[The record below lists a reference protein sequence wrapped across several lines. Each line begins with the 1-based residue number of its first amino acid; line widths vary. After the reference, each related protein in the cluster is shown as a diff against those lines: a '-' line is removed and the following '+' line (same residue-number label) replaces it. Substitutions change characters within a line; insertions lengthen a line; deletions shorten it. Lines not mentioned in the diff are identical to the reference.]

1 MRTTNTQKLEFGNSA
16 MRVRTFTLLLI
27 IFLLSC
33 GTSFAAL
40 DQPDYIAP
48 KSKVDFDFNLQS
60 SFQAQGLF
68 EVPDDIDVYR
78 VVVPGNSYL
87 DIETFGD
94 ADPYLRLYTQNETL
108 LTFDKDNGAKSNSH
122 IVYEVTA
129 GTYFIVLDNRSDID
143 SFYTLKVTTRA
154 LGTLSDD
161 IANNINPGL
170 VITLNSQVSPSVV
183 TNKTINYYGD
193 ADYFSFDLKQ
203 EGNIKFLL
211 EGSSYPLKF
220 TLYDQNYNLIQ
231 EANASAAKQYLNDL
245 AAGKYII
252 VIQGEEQIS
261 ANYSLSITHT
271 GAVVDEDSDSI
282 VNFVGKEINNIKNP
296 QKNTYKKSI
305 KSSIDYIG
313 DVDIIKI
320 TVDEPGELF
329 LMARPSNKRVKSS
342 LAIQGRLYNYQGLE
356 LEADLAILDFNIE
369 RRVAA
374 GTYYLAVFAD
384 SKQVGKYKITSVLVY
399 DRN

>member
-33 GTSFAAL
+33 GTSFAAQ

-87 DIETFGD
+87 DIETSGD

-108 LTFDKDNGAKSNSH
+108 LAFDKDNGAKSNSH

-143 SFYTLKVTTRA
+143 SFYTLKVTQRA

-161 IANNINPGL
+161 VANNINPGS
-170 VITLNSQVSPSVV
+170 VITLNPQLSPSVV

-203 EGNIKFLL
+203 EGNIQFSL
-211 EGSSYPLKF
+211 EASSFPIKF
-220 TLYDQNYNLIQ
+220 TLYDINYNLIR
-231 EANASAAKQYLNDL
+231 EANASAAQKYLHDL

-252 VIQGEEQIS
+252 VIQGEEQVS

-271 GAVVDEDSDSI
+271 GAVIDEDSDSI
-282 VNFVGKEINNIKNP
+282 VNFVGKEITTIKDP

-374 GTYYLAVFAD
+374 GTYYLAVFTD
-384 SKQVGKYKITSVLVY
+384 SKKLGKYRITSVLVY
-399 DRN
+399 DTD

>member
-1 MRTTNTQKLEFGNSA
+1 
-16 MRVRTFTLLLI
+16 MRVRNFTLFLFF
-27 IFLLSC
+27 FLLGC
-33 GTSFAAL
+33 GTSFAAQ

-48 KSKVDFDFNLQS
+48 KSKVDFNFNLQS
-60 SFQAQGLF
+60 SFQVQGLF
-68 EVPDDIDVYR
+68 EVADDVDVYR

-94 ADPYLRLYTQNETL
+94 VDPYLRLYTQNETL

-161 IANNINPGL
+161 IANNINPSS
-170 VITLNSQVSPSVV
+170 VITLNPQLSPSVV
-183 TNKTINYYGD
+183 INKTINYYGD

-203 EGNIKFLL
+203 EGNIQFSL
-211 EGSSYPLKF
+211 EASSFPIKF
-220 TLYDQNYNLIQ
+220 TLYDINYNLIR
-231 EANASAAKQYLNDL
+231 EADVSAAEQYLHDL

-369 RRVAA
+369 RRVVT
-374 GTYYLAVFAD
+374 GTYYLAVFTN
-384 SKQVGKYKITSVLVY
+384 SKKLGKYRITSVLVY
-399 DRN
+399 DTD

>member
-1 MRTTNTQKLEFGNSA
+1 
-16 MRVRTFTLLLI
+16 MRVRTFTLFLI
-27 IFLLSC
+27 LFLLSC

-48 KSKVDFDFNLQS
+48 NSKVDFNFNLQS
-60 SFQAQGLF
+60 SFQVQGLF
-68 EVPDDIDVYR
+68 EVAGDIDVYR

-87 DIETFGD
+87 DIETSGD
-94 ADPYLRLYTQNETL
+94 ADSYLSLYTQNKTL
-108 LTFDKDNGAKSNSH
+108 VAFDKDNGAEANSH
-122 IVYEVTA
+122 IVCEVIA
-129 GTYFIVLDNRSDID
+129 GTYFIIVDNRSDVD
-143 SFYTLKVTTRA
+143 NFYTLKVATRA
-154 LGTLSDD
+154 LGSLSDD
-161 IANNINPGL
+161 IANNINPSA
-170 VITLNSQVSPSVV
+170 VITLNPQLSPSVV

-203 EGNIKFLL
+203 EGNIKFSL

-231 EANASAAKQYLNDL
+231 EVDAPAAKQYLHDL

-329 LMARPSNKRVKSS
+329 LMAKPSNKRVKSS
-342 LAIQGRLYNYQGLE
+342 LAIQGRLYNSQGLE

-369 RRVAA
+369 RGVAT
-374 GTYYLAVFAD
+374 GTYYLAVFTN
-384 SKQVGKYKITSVLVY
+384 SKKLGKYRITSVLVY
-399 DRN
+399 DED

>member
-16 MRVRTFTLLLI
+16 MRVRTFTLFLI

-48 KSKVDFDFNLQS
+48 NSKVDFNFNLQS
-60 SFQAQGLF
+60 SFQVQGLF
-68 EVPDDIDVYR
+68 EVADDIDDYR

-87 DIETFGD
+87 DIETSGD
-94 ADPYLRLYTQNETL
+94 VDPYLKLYTQNEKL
-108 LTFDKDNGAKSNSH
+108 LAFDNNNGIKDNSH
-122 IVYEVTA
+122 LVYEVTA

-161 IANNINPGL
+161 VANNINPSS
-170 VITLNSQVSPSVV
+170 VITLNPQTSPSVMV
-183 TNKTINYYGD
+183 NKTINYYGD

-203 EGNIKFLL
+203 EGKINFSLEASSFPIKF
-211 EGSSYPLKF
+211 S
-220 TLYDQNYNLIQ
+220 LYDINYNLIQ
-231 EANASAAKQYLNDL
+231 EADASAAKQYLHNL

-261 ANYSLSITHT
+261 ANYTLSITHT
-271 GAVVDEDSDSI
+271 GTIIDEDSDSI
-282 VNFVGKEINNIKNP
+282 INFTGKEIITIKNP

-305 KSSIDYIG
+305 KSSINYVG

-329 LMARPSNKRVKSS
+329 LMAKPSKARDKALLS
-342 LAIQGRLYNYQGLE
+342 IQGRLYNYQGRE
-356 LEADLAILDFNIE
+356 LQADLAPLNFHIE
-369 RRVAA
+369 RKVAA
-374 GTYYLAVFAD
+374 GTYYLSMFTD
-384 SKQVGKYKITSVLVY
+384 SKKLGKYGITLVLVY
-399 DRN
+399 ERD

>member
-16 MRVRTFTLLLI
+16 MRVRTFTLFLI
-27 IFLLSC
+27 LFLLSS

-48 KSKVDFDFNLQS
+48 NSKVDFNFNLQS
-60 SFQAQGLF
+60 SFQVQGLF
-68 EVPDDIDVYR
+68 EVPDDVDVYR

-87 DIETFGD
+87 DIETSGD
-94 ADPYLRLYTQNETL
+94 VDPYLRLYTQSETL
-108 LTFDKDNGAKSNSH
+108 LAFDKDNGAEANSH
-122 IVYEVTA
+122 IVYEVIA
-129 GTYFIVLDNRSDID
+129 GTYFIIVDNRSDIN
-143 SFYTLKVTTRA
+143 SFYTLKVTARA
-154 LGTLSDD
+154 LGSLSDD
-161 IANNINPGL
+161 IANNINPSA
-170 VITLNSQVSPSVV
+170 VITLNPQLSPSVV
-183 TNKTINYYGD
+183 TNKAINYYGD

-231 EANASAAKQYLNDL
+231 EADASAAKQYLNDL

-342 LAIQGRLYNYQGLE
+342 LAIQGRLYNAQGLE

-369 RRVAA
+369 RRVAT
-374 GTYYLAVFAD
+374 GTYYLAVFTN
-384 SKQVGKYKITSVLVY
+384 SKKLGKYRITSVLVY
-399 DRN
+399 DRD

>member
-1 MRTTNTQKLEFGNSA
+1 
-16 MRVRTFTLLLI
+16 MRVRTFTLFLI

-48 KSKVDFDFNLQS
+48 NSKVDFNFNLQS
-60 SFQAQGLF
+60 SFQVQGLF
-68 EVPDDIDVYR
+68 EVADDVDVYR

-94 ADPYLRLYTQNETL
+94 VDPYLSLYTQNETL
-108 LTFDKDNGAKSNSH
+108 IAFDKDNGLNANSH
-122 IVYEVTA
+122 LVYEVTA
-129 GTYFIVLDNRSDID
+129 GTYFIVLDNRSDVD
-143 SFYTLKVTTRA
+143 NFYTLKVATRA
-154 LGTLSDD
+154 LGSLSDD
-161 IANNINPGL
+161 IANNIKPSA
-170 VITLNSQVSPSVV
+170 VITLNPQVSPSVV

-231 EANASAAKQYLNDL
+231 EADASAAAKQYLNDL

-282 VNFVGKEINNIKNP
+282 VNFVGKEITTIKDP

-342 LAIQGRLYNYQGLE
+342 LAIQGRLYNSQGLE

-369 RRVAA
+369 RRVAT
-374 GTYYLAVFAD
+374 GTYYLAVFTN
-384 SKQVGKYKITSVLVY
+384 SKKLGRYRITSVLVY
-399 DRN
+399 ERD

>member
-1 MRTTNTQKLEFGNSA
+1 

>member
-1 MRTTNTQKLEFGNSA
+1 MRTTNTQKLEFRNSA
-16 MRVRTFTLLLI
+16 MRVRNFTLFLI
-27 IFLLSC
+27 LFLLSC

-48 KSKVDFDFNLQS
+48 NSKVDFNFNLQS
-60 SFQAQGLF
+60 SFQVQGLF
-68 EVPDDIDVYR
+68 EVADDVDVYR

-87 DIETFGD
+87 DIETSGD
-94 ADPYLRLYTQNETL
+94 ADPYLRLYTQSETL
-108 LTFDKDNGAKSNSH
+108 LTFDKDNGAEANSH

-143 SFYTLKVTTRA
+143 SFYTLKVTQRA

-161 IANNINPGL
+161 VANNINPGL
-170 VITLNSQVSPSVV
+170 VITLNPQLSPSVV
-183 TNKTINYYGD
+183 TNKAINYYGD

-374 GTYYLAVFAD
+374 GTYYLAVFTD
-384 SKQVGKYKITSVLVY
+384 SKKLGKYRVTSVLVY
-399 DRN
+399 DRD

>member
-16 MRVRTFTLLLI
+16 VRVRTFTLFLI

-48 KSKVDFDFNLQS
+48 NSKVDFNFNLQS
-60 SFQAQGLF
+60 SFQVQGLF
-68 EVPDDIDVYR
+68 EVADDIDVYR

-87 DIETFGD
+87 DVETSGD
-94 ADPYLRLYTQNETL
+94 ADPYLRLYTQSETL
-108 LTFDKDNGAKSNSH
+108 LAFDKDNGAEANSH

-129 GTYFIVLDNRSDID
+129 GTYFIVLDNGSDID
-143 SFYTLKVTTRA
+143 NFYTLKVTPRA
-154 LGTLSDD
+154 LGSLSDD
-161 IANNINPGL
+161 IANNVNPSS
-170 VITLNSQVSPSVV
+170 VITLNPQVSPSVV

-203 EGNIKFLL
+203 EGNIQFSL

-231 EANASAAKQYLNDL
+231 KADASATQRYLHDL

-261 ANYSLSITHT
+261 ANYSLSITHL
-271 GAVVDEDSDSI
+271 GAVIDEDSDSI
-282 VNFVGKEINNIKNP
+282 VNFVGKEITTIKDP

-313 DVDIIKI
+313 DVDIVKI

-342 LAIQGRLYNYQGLE
+342 LAIQGRLYNSQGLE

-369 RRVAA
+369 RRVAT
-374 GTYYLAVFAD
+374 GTYYLAVFTN
-384 SKQVGKYKITSVLVY
+384 SKKLGKYRITSVLVY
-399 DRN
+399 DTD

>member
-33 GTSFAAL
+33 GASFATL

-48 KSKVDFDFNLQS
+48 KSKVDFDFNLQA
-60 SFQAQGLF
+60 SFQVQGLF
-68 EVPDDIDVYR
+68 EVADDIDVYR

-87 DIETFGD
+87 DIETSGD
-94 ADPYLRLYTQNETL
+94 VDPYLRLYTQNETL
-108 LTFDKDNGAKSNSH
+108 LTFDKDNGAGANSH

-129 GTYFIVLDNRSDID
+129 GTYFIVLDNRSDLN
-143 SFYTLKVTTRA
+143 SFYTLKVTQRA
-154 LGTLSDD
+154 LDSLSDD
-161 IANNINPGL
+161 VANNINPSA
-170 VITLNSQVSPSVV
+170 VITLNPQVAPGVV

-231 EANASAAKQYLNDL
+231 EADASAAKQYFNDL

-261 ANYSLSITHT
+261 VNYSLSIAHI
-271 GAVVDEDSDSI
+271 GGVIDENSDSI
-282 VNFVGKEINNIKNP
+282 INFAGKEINNIKNP

-342 LAIQGRLYNYQGLE
+342 LAIQGRLYNSQGLE

-369 RRVAA
+369 RRVAT
-374 GTYYLAVFAD
+374 GTYYLAVFTN
-384 SKQVGKYKITSVLVY
+384 SKKLGKYRITSVLVY
-399 DRN
+399 DTD

>member
-1 MRTTNTQKLEFGNSA
+1 MRTTNTQKLEFGNSV
-16 MRVRTFTLLLI
+16 MRVRTFTLFLI

-33 GTSFAAL
+33 GTSFAAE

-48 KSKVDFDFNLQS
+48 NSKVDFDFNLQS
-60 SFQAQGLF
+60 SFQVQSLF
-68 EVPDDIDVYR
+68 EVADDVDVYR

-87 DIETFGD
+87 DIETSGD

-108 LTFDKDNGAKSNSH
+108 LAFDKDNGAKSNSH

-143 SFYTLKVTTRA
+143 SFYTLKVTQRA

-161 IANNINPGL
+161 VANNINPGS
-170 VITLNSQVSPSVV
+170 VITLNPQISPSVV
-183 TNKTINYYGD
+183 INKAINYYGD

-203 EGNIKFLL
+203 EGNIQFSL
-211 EGSSYPLKF
+211 EASSFPIKF
-220 TLYDQNYNLIQ
+220 TLYDINYNLIR
-231 EANASAAKQYLNDL
+231 EANASAAQKYLHDL

-252 VIQGEEQIS
+252 VIQGEEQVS

-271 GAVVDEDSDSI
+271 GAVIDEDSDSI
-282 VNFVGKEINNIKNP
+282 VNFVGKEITTIKDP

-374 GTYYLAVFAD
+374 GTYYLAVFTD
-384 SKQVGKYKITSVLVY
+384 SKQLGKYRITSVLVY
-399 DRN
+399 DRD

>member
-1 MRTTNTQKLEFGNSA
+1 
-16 MRVRTFTLLLI
+16 MRVRTCTLFLI

-60 SFQAQGLF
+60 SFQIQGLF
-68 EVPDDIDVYR
+68 EVADDIDVYR

-87 DIETFGD
+87 DIETSGD
-94 ADPYLRLYTQNETL
+94 ADPYLRLYTQSETL
-108 LTFDKDNGAKSNSH
+108 LAFDKDNGAKSNSH

-143 SFYTLKVTTRA
+143 SFYTLKVTQRA

-161 IANNINPGL
+161 VANNINPGS
-170 VITLNSQVSPSVV
+170 VITLNPQLSPSVV

-203 EGNIKFLL
+203 EGNIQFSL
-211 EGSSYPLKF
+211 EASSFPLKF
-220 TLYDQNYNLIQ
+220 TLYDINYNLIR
-231 EANASAAKQYLNDL
+231 EADVSAAEQYLHDL

-252 VIQGEEQIS
+252 VIQGEEQVS

-282 VNFVGKEINNIKNP
+282 INFTGRE
-296 QKNTYKKSI
+296 
-305 KSSIDYIG
+305 
-313 DVDIIKI
+313 IIKC
-320 TVDEPGELF
+320 
-329 LMARPSNKRVKSS
+329 
-342 LAIQGRLYNYQGLE
+342 
-356 LEADLAILDFNIE
+356 
-369 RRVAA
+369 
-374 GTYYLAVFAD
+374 
-384 SKQVGKYKITSVLVY
+384 
-399 DRN
+399 

>member
-1 MRTTNTQKLEFGNSA
+1 
-16 MRVRTFTLLLI
+16 MRVRTFTLFLI

-33 GTSFAAL
+33 GTSFATL

-48 KSKVDFDFNLQS
+48 NSKVDFNFNLQS
-60 SFQAQGLF
+60 SFQVQGLF
-68 EVPDDIDVYR
+68 EVADDIDVYR
-78 VVVPGNSYL
+78 VVVPSNSYL
-87 DIETFGD
+87 DIETSGD
-94 ADPYLRLYTQNETL
+94 VDPYLRLYTQNETL
-108 LTFDKDNGAKSNSH
+108 VAFDKDNGAEANSH

-143 SFYTLKVTTRA
+143 SFYTLKVAQRA
-154 LGTLSDD
+154 LGSLSDD
-161 IANNINPGL
+161 VANNINPSA
-170 VITLNSQVSPSVV
+170 VITLNPQVNPSVV

-203 EGNIKFLL
+203 EGNIQFSL
-211 EGSSYPLKF
+211 EASSFPIKF
-220 TLYDQNYNLIQ
+220 TLYDVNYNLIR
-231 EANASAAKQYLNDL
+231 EADASAAQQYLHDL

-261 ANYSLSITHT
+261 ANYSLSITHV
-271 GAVVDEDSDSI
+271 GAVIDEDSDSI
-282 VNFVGKEINNIKNP
+282 VNFVGKEITTIKDP

-342 LAIQGRLYNYQGLE
+342 LAIQGRLYNYQGRE
-356 LEADLAILDFNIE
+356 LEADLAPLDFHIE

-374 GTYYLAVFAD
+374 GTYYLAVFTD
-384 SKQVGKYKITSVLVY
+384 SKKLGKYRITSVLVY
-399 DRN
+399 DMD